1 MANKRTYL
9 VTGAAGY
16 LGSEVCRQLL
26 EQNESVRAFVL
37 PNDPA
42 IQYIPK
48 DVEIV
53 EGDLRD
59 KASLETFFHVD
70 ADTETVVLHCASIV
84 ALGMEMPKIVMDINV
99 GGTQNIID
107 LCLEHKECK
116 KLVYVGSTGSI
127 PEAPKGSVMKEI
139 SYYDPEP
146 VISAYGKSKAMASQL
161 VLDAVKNQHL
171 NACLV
176 LPSGILGPGD
186 NAIGQVTDG
195 LLKQM
200 NGEAAIGINGTFN
213 LCDVRDLANIVA
225 KEGRCKRPLF
235 FLPLPLASFVA
246 NILEKQAQKK
256 GSTPALTKY
265 MIYNLSR
272 NNAFDSS
279 KAKKDLGYKTRPFH
293 ETIRDEIAWLK
304 EIGKLQGTNTV
315 NTVSFND

>member
-116 KLVYVGSTGSI
+116 KLVYVGRHWFHSGSAERLRNERNQLLRSGTGDQCLRKIQSNGL
-127 PEAPKGSVMKEI
+127 PACVRCSKEPA
-139 SYYDPEP
+139 SERLPCT
-146 VISAYGKSKAMASQL
+146 SKRHPWTWRQCNRTGNRWTAQTDERRSCHR
-161 VLDAVKNQHL
+161 NQR
-171 NACLV
+171 
-176 LPSGILGPGD
+176 
-186 NAIGQVTDG
+186 
-195 LLKQM
+195 
-200 NGEAAIGINGTFN
+200 N
-213 LCDVRDLANIVA
+213 L
-225 KEGRCKRPLF
+225 
-235 FLPLPLASFVA
+235 
-246 NILEKQAQKK
+246 
-256 GSTPALTKY
+256 
-265 MIYNLSR
+265 
-272 NNAFDSS
+272 
-279 KAKKDLGYKTRPFH
+279 
-293 ETIRDEIAWLK
+293 
-304 EIGKLQGTNTV
+304 
-315 NTVSFND
+315 

>member
-116 KLVYVGSTGSI
+116 KLVYVGSTGRK
-127 PEAPKGSVMKEI
+127 AP
-139 SYYDPEP
+139 
-146 VISAYGKSKAMASQL
+146 
-161 VLDAVKNQHL
+161 
-171 NACLV
+171 
-176 LPSGILGPGD
+176 
-186 NAIGQVTDG
+186 
-195 LLKQM
+195 
-200 NGEAAIGINGTFN
+200 
-213 LCDVRDLANIVA
+213 
-225 KEGRCKRPLF
+225 
-235 FLPLPLASFVA
+235 
-246 NILEKQAQKK
+246 
-256 GSTPALTKY
+256 
-265 MIYNLSR
+265 
-272 NNAFDSS
+272 
-279 KAKKDLGYKTRPFH
+279 
-293 ETIRDEIAWLK
+293 
-304 EIGKLQGTNTV
+304 
-315 NTVSFND
+315 

>member
-139 SYYDPEP
+139 GTGDQCLRKIQSNGLPACVRCSKEP
-146 VISAYGKSKAMASQL
+146 ASERLPCTSKRHPWTWRQCNRTGNRWTAQTDERRSCHR
-161 VLDAVKNQHL
+161 NQR
-171 NACLV
+171 
-176 LPSGILGPGD
+176 
-186 NAIGQVTDG
+186 
-195 LLKQM
+195 
-200 NGEAAIGINGTFN
+200 N
-213 LCDVRDLANIVA
+213 L
-225 KEGRCKRPLF
+225 
-235 FLPLPLASFVA
+235 
-246 NILEKQAQKK
+246 
-256 GSTPALTKY
+256 
-265 MIYNLSR
+265 
-272 NNAFDSS
+272 
-279 KAKKDLGYKTRPFH
+279 
-293 ETIRDEIAWLK
+293 
-304 EIGKLQGTNTV
+304 
-315 NTVSFND
+315 